1 MVMST
6 HMRIEPTIVE
16 RSEQPYVAIGGRV
29 TMQTIGEIADRIPEL
44 FGWLGSRGIEPAG
57 APFLKYDVIDMERQL
72 EIEAGV
78 PVPAP
83 VEGGG
88 DVLCAVLPAGR
99 YATVTHVGHP
109 DGLVA
114 VTAALLDWAADQG
127 LEWDMSETDE
137 GERWSCRLEVY
148 RTDPREQPDLNKWE
162 TDLVFR
168 LAD

>member
-1 MVMST
+1 MGMST
-6 HMRIEPTIVE
+6 SRPIEPTIIE

-29 TMQTIGEIADRIPEL
+29 TMDTIGEVADRISEL
-44 FGWLGSRGIEPAG
+44 FGWLASRGIEPAG
-57 APFLKYDVIDMERQL
+57 APFLKYDVIDMEREL

-78 PVPAP
+78 PVPAT
-83 VEGGG
+83 VEGEG
-88 DVLCAVLPAGR
+88 DVFCAVLPAGR

-114 VTAALLDWAADQG
+114 VTAALLDWASEQG
-127 LEWDMSETDE
+127 LTWDMSETE
-137 GERWSCRLEVY
+137 VGERWVCRLEVY
-148 RTDPREQPDLNKWE
+148 RTDPREQPDLDKWE